1 MVPIFL
7 SMQRRTF
14 LKTSALG
21 LATTSFLPEK
31 LLAAGPRHVSL
42 QLYSLR
48 EDMKKDPKGT
58 IEAVGK
64 IGYREVEHAG
74 YGAGKFYGLTPAE
87 FKNLLTANGL
97 TMPSGHTAL
106 LPKHVDGSGNFTD
119 EWKQTVDDAAT
130 LGQQYVIS
138 PWIDVSMRKTAD
150 GLKKVSEL
158 FNKAGELCQK
168 SGMKFG
174 YHNHDFEMNQVDGQV
189 IYDLL
194 LANTDP
200 KLVTLQMDVGWVV
213 TGGSDPVA
221 WFKKYP
227 GRFELLH
234 MRDVKPMPG
243 HEHPVGVDLGDGI
256 VKFDE
261 ILKNKKLAGARY
273 FVVEQE
279 EYGTKTPLQAVT
291 TDYQRIVKM
300 AV

>member
-1 MVPIFL
+1 
-7 SMQRRTF
+7 MQRRTF
-14 LKTSALG
+14 LKTSALT
-21 LATTSFLPEK
+21 LAGTSFFFEK
-31 LLAAGPRHVSL
+31 LFAASPKNISL

-48 EDMKKDPKGT
+48 ADMQKAPKNT
-58 IEAVGK
+58 VEAVGK
-64 IGYREVEHAG
+64 IGYRMVEHAG
-74 YGAGKFYGLTPAE
+74 YGSGKFYGMTPSE
-87 FKNLLTANGL
+87 FKTLLTANGL

-106 LPKHVDGSGNFTD
+106 LPKHVDSSGNFTD
-119 EWKQTVDDAAT
+119 EWKKTVDDAAT

-150 GLKKVSEL
+150 GLKKVTDL
-158 FNKAGELCQK
+158 FNRAGELCQK

-174 YHNHDFEMNQVDGQV
+174 YHNHDFEMGSVDGQV
-189 IYDLL
+189 IYDIL

-213 TGGSDPVA
+213 AGGSDPMV

-234 MRDVKPMPG
+234 MRDVKPMAG

-256 VKFDE
+256 VKFDA
-261 ILKNKKLAGARY
+261 ILKAKKQAGAKY

-279 EYGTKTPLQAVT
+279 EYGTKTPLEAVT
-291 TDYQRIVKM
+291 VDFQRISKM

>member
-1 MVPIFL
+1 MHF
-7 SMQRRTF
+7 SRRTF
-14 LKTSALG
+14 LKTSTLS
-21 LATTSFLPEK
+21 LAGASLFPEK
-31 LLAAGPRHVSL
+31 VLAASPKAISL

-48 EDMKKDPKGT
+48 ADMQKAPKAT

-64 IGYREVEHAG
+64 IGYRMVEHAG
-74 YGAGKFYGLTPAE
+74 YGAGKFYGMTPTE
-87 FKNLLTANGL
+87 FKTLLAANGL

-106 LPKHVDGSGNFTD
+106 LPKHVDTGGNFTD
-119 EWKQTVDDAAT
+119 EWKKTVDDAAT
-130 LGQQYVIS
+130 LGQKYVIS

-150 GLKKVSEL
+150 GLKRVSEL
-158 FNKAGELCQK
+158 FNRAGELCQK
-168 SGMKFG
+168 AGMKFG
-174 YHNHDFEMNQVDGQV
+174 YHNHDFEMGQVDGQV

-194 LANTDP
+194 LTNTDP

-213 TGGSDPVA
+213 AGGSDPVA

-234 MRDVKPMPG
+234 MRDVKPMAG
-243 HEHPVGVDLGDGI
+243 HEHPVGVDLGDGV

-261 ILKNKKLAGARY
+261 ILKLKKQAGTKI

-279 EYGTKTPLQAVT
+279 EYGTKTPLEAVT
-291 TDYQRIVKM
+291 VDFQRISKM

>member
-1 MVPIFL
+1 
-7 SMQRRTF
+7 MQRRTF
-14 LKTSALG
+14 LKTSTLTIAGAAL
-21 LATTSFLPEK
+21 LPEN
-31 LLAAGPRHVSL
+31 LLAASPKAISL

-48 EDMKKDPKGT
+48 ADMQKNPKGT
-58 IEAVGK
+58 VEAVGK
-64 IGYREVEHAG
+64 IGYRQVEHAG
-74 YGAGKFYGLTPAE
+74 YGAGKFYGMTPSE
-87 FKNLLTANGL
+87 FKVLLTANGL

-119 EWKQTVDDAAT
+119 EWKKTVDDAAT
-130 LGQQYVIS
+130 LGQRYVIS

-150 GLKKVSEL
+150 GLKKVTDL
-158 FNKAGELCQK
+158 FNRAGELCQK
-168 SGMKFG
+168 AGMKFG
-174 YHNHDFEMNQVDGQV
+174 YHNHDFEMGRVDGQV

-200 KLVTLQMDVGWVV
+200 NLVTLQMDVGWVV
-213 TGGSDPVA
+213 AGGSDPVT

-234 MRDVKPMPG
+234 MRDVKPVAG
-243 HEHPVGVDLGDGI
+243 HEHPVGVDLGDGV

-261 ILKNKKLAGARY
+261 ILKMKKQAGAKI

-279 EYGTKTPLQAVT
+279 EYGTKTPLEAVK
-291 TDYQRIVKM
+291 TDFQRISKM

>member
-1 MVPIFL
+1 
-7 SMQRRTF
+7 MQRRTF
-14 LKTSALG
+14 LKTSALT
-21 LATTSFLPEK
+21 LAGASFFPEK
-31 LLAAGPRHVSL
+31 LLAASPKNISL

-48 EDMKKDPKGT
+48 ADMQKAPKAT

-64 IGYREVEHAG
+64 IGYRMVEHAG
-74 YGAGKFYGLTPAE
+74 YGSGKFYGMTPTE
-87 FKNLLTANGL
+87 FKALLSANGL

-119 EWKQTVDDAAT
+119 EWKKTVDDAAT
-130 LGQQYVIS
+130 LGQKYVIS

-150 GLKKVSEL
+150 GLKKVTDL
-158 FNKAGELCQK
+158 FNRAGELCQK

-174 YHNHDFEMNQVDGQV
+174 YHNHDFEMGSVDGQV

-194 LANTDP
+194 LTNTDP

-213 TGGSDPVA
+213 AGGSDPLA

-234 MRDVKPMPG
+234 MRDVKPMAG

-261 ILKNKKLAGARY
+261 ILKAKKAAGAKY

-279 EYGTKTPLQAVT
+279 EYGSKTPLEAVT
-291 TDYQRIVKM
+291 VDFQRIAKM